1 MIIYNITTK
10 IAWHIHDKWKE
21 WLLDVQLPGIM
32 STGLFD
38 RYQLVRLLEVDEEDG
53 PTYALQLHSVSLENI
68 DIYRYK
74 HLEDIE
80 RQERETWGNDIIS
93 FRSLMQVIN

>member
-53 PTYALQLHSVSLENI
+53 PTYALQLHSASLENI

-80 RQERETWGNDIIS
+80 RQERETWGDDIIS